1 MPASSAMAISSR
13 LLATPANTIRSGGTP
28 AASAR
33 CSSPPETISAPA
45 PASARVL
52 ITARLLFALT
62 A

>member
-1 MPASSAMAISSR
+1 MAISSR